1 MGRQTTEQFS
11 NWLRTSDKYGA
22 LRDLTSD
29 TIWPCLLT
37 VPSCWHANTCGH
49 TVSEPCFGRVEFRL
63 ISIGPLNHSFR
74 LSMSLWRIEQSDGDT
89 IFHHI
94 LVSCHICTFRNLR
107 WQIING
113 QNKTCEKL
121 SHKTCMATLSTFALT
136 PWKSQIYARYPV
148 SEPLSAVRG
157 QWYWWLITV
166 KFTTF
171 LESIEVSNAFYTGC
185 SKKNVLISSG
195 HIL

>member
-1 MGRQTTEQFS
+1 M
-11 NWLRTSDKYGA
+11 
-22 LRDLTSD
+22 
-29 TIWPCLLT
+29 
-37 VPSCWHANTCGH
+37 
-49 TVSEPCFGRVEFRL
+49 EFRL

-121 SHKTCMATLSTFALT
+121 SHKTCLASLSTFAFT

-148 SEPLSAVRG
+148 SETLSAVRG

-185 SKKNVLISSG
+185 SKNFIRPYFVGQLIKSIDYCLSKLQKCVK
-195 HIL
+195 ILTLNSL